1 MCTLYTKRLR
11 AAEMAG
17 FAGVDNPVESD
28 AGGDVHLTAMTRTD
42 DPRVKRHTPA
52 RDGVM
57 FA

>member
-11 AAEMAG
+11 AAEVTG

-28 AGGDVHLTAMTRTD
+28 AGGNGHLIAMTRTD
-42 DPRVKRHTPA
+42 DLRVKRHTPA
-52 RDGVM
+52 RGGVM